1 MVYTQESHFRKP
13 ALLTAD
19 EVSDCESRHPEGMT
33 SAQIVNVFSSRG
45 IRFSEATLRKYI
57 QQGLLPRSQR
67 VGQKGKHKGS
77 RGMYP
82 ATTIRQ
88 INEIKRLMSM
98 DYTIEDIQQHFA
110 LVDGELEELR
120 AILDRIIRKLEKSVK
135 AAVQQ
140 GLVNTAVAKQLVEAA
155 DTAKQLIG
163 QLEKTAGQIRERAH
177 VARDAI

>member
-1 MVYTQESHFRKP
+1 
-13 ALLTAD
+13 
-19 EVSDCESRHPEGMT
+19 
-33 SAQIVNVFSSRG
+33 
-45 IRFSEATLRKYI
+45 
-57 QQGLLPRSQR
+57 
-67 VGQKGKHKGS
+67 
-77 RGMYP
+77 MYP

-110 LVDGELEELR
+110 LVDGELEELK